1 MSKSFLHQ
9 TFKRR
14 KLDYTSFWKLERLTK
29 NRLSRFNT
37 FVLFC
42 IMYATNYLIY
52 LLERTAVVEQNPL
65 GINKL
70 VSICNPIH
78 PLFTKH
84 ILYNVHK
91 REVNYGLKYN
101 LTQLIPFFIWIS
113 LLLSCVHS
121 FQKPKAIS
129 THPYTQISIHFFKI
143 QAKPMKMMIKWK
155 YRKHNRSFIQYL
167 QFSEKYEVHLKVV
180 SDHNQLKMRWIWYKM
195 LVTWNLI
202 YWHSPAIISMKSNT
216 RIWNKNI
223 LC

>member
-1 MSKSFLHQ
+1 M
-9 TFKRR
+9 
-14 KLDYTSFWKLERLTK
+14 
-29 NRLSRFNT
+29 
-37 FVLFC
+37 FC

-52 LLERTAVVEQNPL
+52 ILKRTKGAGLKSQ

-129 THPYTQISIHFFKI
+129 THPYTQILIRFLNTVK
-143 QAKPMKMMIKWK
+143 AKEIYCLIATK
-155 YRKHNRSFIQYL
+155 
-167 QFSEKYEVHLKVV
+167 
-180 SDHNQLKMRWIWYKM
+180 QLKKHGYQ
-195 LVTWNLI
+195 VFCNL
-202 YWHSPAIISMKSNT
+202 PRNT
-216 RIWNKNI
+216 
-223 LC
+223 